1 MMNFP
6 LDLRFK
12 LIALNPQVFVTDAA
26 GTLICYVR
34 QQAFKLK
41 EAVTIFSDAAQT
53 VPLYTIKADRILD
66 LSAQY
71 HIADVAGA
79 PLGTLGRRGLRSL
92 WRAHYEIQRGG
103 QLAFT
108 VREENPW
115 IKVID
120 GVLGEIPVLG
130 LLTGYVFH
138 PAYRVS
144 RAEGDAPVLR
154 AVKRPA
160 FLEGRYTLERTGAL
174 DDGEERLA
182 VLSVLMMLLL
192 ERSRG

>member
-6 LDLRFK
+6 LELRFK

-26 GTLICYVR
+26 GALICYVR

-41 EAVTIFSDAAQT
+41 EAVTVFSDAAQT
-53 VPLYTIKADRILD
+53 VPLYTIKADRVLD

-79 PLGTLGRRGLRSL
+79 PLGTLQRRGLRSL
-92 WRAHYEIQRGG
+92 WRAHYEIQHGG
-103 QLAFT
+103 QPVFV

-115 IKVID
+115 IKVVD

-130 LLTGYVFH
+130 LLSGYLFH

-144 RAEGDAPVLR
+144 RAAGDVPVLR

-160 FLEGRYTLERTGAL
+160 FLEGRYTLEQTGAL